1 MAKTKPK
8 CCPPRPFIFI
18 EILLG
23 GGETSGDGRELLD
36 SGDYELLDSGDYE
49 LLDNA

>member
-1 MAKTKPK
+1 MAKSAKPK

-23 GGETSGDGRELLD
+23 DGGSSEDSFLLQEDDFYILQETDDKIIL
-36 SGDYELLDSGDYE
+36 
-49 LLDNA
+49 